1 MNLSL
6 SLNKLNV
13 TERISETTSIAT
25 SLVNIT
31 TPTQEPIYAEDIN
44 LAVDI
49 VSTLNKY
56 GHLLLD
62 DMYAYE
68 HINVLLYYCSVTETV
83 VTNLTTNDTFFVV
96 SMIRSTIA
104 SLLLMLCAFCLQDT
118 ISVINNLL
126 SESNRNSWE
135 QLERVMFAVSIV

>member
-6 SLNKLNV
+6 SLNELNV
-13 TERISETTSIAT
+13 TERISQTTSIAT

-62 DMYAYE
+62 DVCMSRPM
-68 HINVLLYYCSVTETV
+68 LYYV
-83 VTNLTTNDTFFVV
+83 
-96 SMIRSTIA
+96 IA
-104 SLLLMLCAFCLQDT
+104 VLQKLLLLT
-118 ISVINNLL
+118 
-126 SESNRNSWE
+126 
-135 QLERVMFAVSIV
+135 